1 VTGVVAWFT
10 GLPASGKSTL
20 AAAVVTE
27 LKAHGLAPIM
37 LDSDDV
43 RASIMPSLG
52 YDSDARAALYGT
64 IARIAA
70 LIANQ
75 GHVVLV
81 PATAHRRVFR
91 DAARSLAPQ
100 FVEIYVDTP
109 LDEAKRRDRKGTY
122 AGTGEHV
129 PGVGV
134 EYEPPSNPDFRSSDG
149 AQRIAQRLADLARE
163 PR

>member
-1 VTGVVAWFT
+1 MTGVVAWFT
-10 GLPASGKSTL
+10 GLPASGKTTL
-20 AAAVVTE
+20 AIAVSFE
-27 LKAHGLAPIM
+27 LKARGVRPVA

-43 RASIMPSLG
+43 RASITPPLG
-52 YDSDARAALYGT
+52 YDSSSRAALYGT
-64 IARIAA
+64 LARIAA

-109 LDEAKRRDRKGTY
+109 LDECKRRDRKGTY
-122 AGTGEHV
+122 AGAGELV
-129 PGVGV
+129 PGIGV
-134 EYEPPSNPDFRSSDG
+134 EYEPPANPDFRAADSAARI
-149 AQRIAQRLADLARE
+149 AQRIADLAR
-163 PR
+163 